1 MADEHATEQAVPG
14 QRDEAPDQGELVE
27 RSDDRARI
35 QFTPEQQREIDRI
48 IAERLER
55 ERRRREQEAQRAA
68 QRAREEMLAQQQE
81 WQRLAEERAAR
92 IAELEQQVARV
103 QELEAQVERYRE
115 LLHRHV
121 ATQLKAAPRVIRDAL
136 QRLDPLEQFEFLIE
150 HADEIRPPVA
160 VPPTPEGGQ
169 VPHLTD
175 DERRRRA
182 VSIRDLW

>member
-1 MADEHATEQAVPG
+1 MEDERAAEQVTG
-14 QRDEAPDQGELVE
+14 RDEAPEQGEETE
-27 RSDDRARI
+27 REGERPRV

-103 QELEAQVERYRE
+103 QELEAQVERYRA
-115 LLHRHV
+115 LLQRHV
-121 ATQLKAAPRVIRDAL
+121 EAQLRTAPRVIREAL
-136 QRLDPLEQFEFLIE
+136 QRLDPLEQFEFLAE
-150 HADEIRPPVA
+150 HADEIRPPA
-160 VPPTPEGGQ
+160 PVPPTPEGGQ
-169 VPHLTD
+169 VPRLTEE
-175 DERRRRA
+175 ERRRRA
-182 VSIRDLW
+182 VSVRDLW